1 MNEEEFDLL
10 RQEAEALAAALNDA
24 RDAVEQGTPL
34 EMDGLD
40 VWVSRVCDGAVAL
53 PGPLARRLLPQLDAV
68 VAGMDALSASLAR
81 QQEFLMNA
89 ASAAPDPATARR
101 RAASAYGGAPGPQVP
116 VTVTPPAVTPPATP
130 GPTGRDKP

>member
-10 RQEAEALAAALNDA
+10 RQEAEALAAALVDA
-24 RDAVEQGTPL
+24 REAVEQGTPL

-40 VWVSRVCDGAVAL
+40 VWVSRVCEGATAL

-68 VAGMDALSASLAR
+68 VAGMDALSASLSR
-81 QQEFLMNA
+81 QQELLMNA

-101 RAASAYGGAPGPQVP
+101 RAASAYGGASGPQTP
-116 VTVTPPAVTPPATP
+116 VAVTPPAP
-130 GPTGRDKP
+130 PVQSGRDKS

>member
-10 RQEAEALAAALNDA
+10 RQEAEALAAALVDA

-81 QQEFLMNA
+81 QQELLMNA
-89 ASAAPDPATARR
+89 ATVAPDPATARR
-101 RAASAYGGAPGPQVP
+101 RAASAYGGAPGQQVP
-116 VTVTPPAVTPPATP
+116 VTVTPPAAP